1 MSKKITYIKTSSV
14 NKKFLQLF
22 VAVVL
27 LIVSLNI
34 WLGISVSG
42 KQLITENTDVLADNI
57 LQQTSHTAAA
67 YIQTDNIGGLDILA
81 ASALKSPYI
90 HEMIIYDARGIV
102 LSKSENAITTK
113 DRFLTEDEQLAK
125 ANPIPFVQEVRSEDG
140 VLLGFTRIT
149 VLGNELQQQGTLFV
163 HTILKEILLLALFAG
178 VIGYLFTIGLRPFS
192 ANAFILKE

>member
-22 VAVVL
+22 VAIVL

-42 KQLITENTDVLADNI
+42 KQIISENTNVLADNI
-57 LQQTSHTAAA
+57 LQQTSHSAAA
-67 YIQTDNIGGLDILA
+67 YIQSDNIEGLDILA

-90 HEMIIYDARGIV
+90 HEMVIYDSRGIV
-102 LSKSENAITTK
+102 LSQSDNAVTTK
-113 DRFLTEDEQLAK
+113 DRFLGDDTTLQTN
-125 ANPIPFVQEVRSEDG
+125 NPIPFVQEVRNEEG
-140 VLLGFTRIT
+140 ALLGFTRIT
-149 VLGNELQQQGTLFV
+149 VLGNQLQQQGKLFV
-163 HTILKEILLLALFAG
+163 HTILKDILLLALFAG

>member
-1 MSKKITYIKTSSV
+1 MNLESYEQDS
-14 NKKFLQLF
+14 
-22 VAVVL
+22 
-27 LIVSLNI
+27 
-34 WLGISVSG
+34 
-42 KQLITENTDVLADNI
+42 
-57 LQQTSHTAAA
+57 
-67 YIQTDNIGGLDILA
+67 
-81 ASALKSPYI
+81 
-90 HEMIIYDARGIV
+90 
-102 LSKSENAITTK
+102 
-113 DRFLTEDEQLAK
+113 EDEQLAK